1 MGRGC
6 QPLPG
11 VAQSKNFSFLRPR
24 SQVIQLVDCPLLWGR
39 CFMALS
45 SPQDPNNLGMGAPEM
60 CKLRL
65 EVARKGALSTA
76 AESGNV
82 LGEIT
87 IL

>member
-1 MGRGC
+1 
-6 QPLPG
+6 
-11 VAQSKNFSFLRPR
+11 
-24 SQVIQLVDCPLLWGR
+24 
-39 CFMALS
+39 MALS
-45 SPQDPNNLGMGAPEM
+45 SPQDPNYLGMGAPEM